1 MSVPVYVAEAAPSHI
16 RGSLVTVNQLFI
28 TIGILLSSIIAGAFS
43 KDKEN
48 GWRLDSSPSH

>member
-43 KDKEN
+43 QDKEN
-48 GWRLDSSPSH
+48 GWRYVAQ